1 MARPYTDEVLEKHG
15 TKESYRIRTF
25 EEDLDDRELIWH
37 RDEET
42 RRVTVLSGD
51 GWKLQIDNEVPKP
64 LVIGK
69 RYAIPRMVYHRVIK
83 GENALVLRI
92 ENI

>member
-15 TKESYRIRTF
+15 TKESYKVRSF
-25 EEDLDDRELIWH
+25 EEDLEDRELIWH

-51 GWKLQIDNEVPKP
+51 GWKLQLDNNRPILLEKGMTYTIPK
-64 LVIGK
+64 
-69 RYAIPRMVYHRVIK
+69 MVYHRVIK
-83 GENALVLRI
+83 GQYDLVLRI
-92 ENI
+92 QDV